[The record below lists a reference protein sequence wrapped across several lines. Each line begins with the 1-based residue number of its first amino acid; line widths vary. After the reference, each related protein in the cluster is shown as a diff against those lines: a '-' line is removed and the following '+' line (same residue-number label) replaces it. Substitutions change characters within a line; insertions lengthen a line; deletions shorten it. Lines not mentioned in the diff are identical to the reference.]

1 MTKKVC
7 MVGNSTF
14 HIDAAIGAQI
24 VDIMVEQG
32 EDVVF
37 LTRGSEGFD
46 RFIMQVAPL
55 LQRRCFGY
63 PGKGGTD
70 NLERDAELVK
80 DADTVL
86 AFFDL
91 DTIHKSDTGTAM
103 IVEKALSAHKP
114 TRAYTAV
121 DGKLVWVGETER
133 SPDI

>member
-1 MTKKVC
+1 MTRKVA
-7 MVGNSTF
+7 MVGNTTF
-14 HIDAAIGAQI
+14 YIDAAIGAQI
-24 VDIMVEQG
+24 VDVMVEQG

-55 LQRRCFGY
+55 LQRRCFAY
-63 PGKGGTD
+63 PGRGGTD
-70 NLERDAELVK
+70 NLERDTELVK

-103 IVEKALSAHKP
+103 IVEKALTAKKP

-121 DGKLVWVGETER
+121 DGKLVWAGETQIG
-133 SPDI
+133 P